1 MPRTQVF
8 KIDAKGT
15 VSIDWKVAR
24 EQVATWK
31 PGGRLFSSS
40 SIARALLHAAQQE
53 FRATIDKDLD
63 TALKRRSSRY
73 YGYTQCVGNDALL
86 GRMMDE
92 FGISLALSEKHI
104 GQWWAKMARMK
115 PVNGRIVGLGIA
127 DNRFDAV
134 RGCFLGWD
142 AYLTSPD
149 GDLTKYPK
157 ST

>member
-1 MPRTQVF
+1 MSRTQVF
-8 KIDAKGT
+8 KIDAKGA

-24 EQVATWK
+24 ELVSTWN
-31 PGGRLFSSS
+31 PGDRLFSSA
-40 SIARALLHAAQQE
+40 SIARALLTASQQE
-53 FRATIDKDLD
+53 LRANIDPDLNA
-63 TALKRRSSRY
+63 ALKRRSTRY
-73 YGYTQCVGNDALL
+73 YGYTNCIGNDALL

-92 FGISLALSEKHI
+92 FGISLELSDKNI
-104 GQWWAKMARMK
+104 GQWWAKMAHMK
-115 PVNGRIVGLGIA
+115 PVHGRIVGLGIA